1 MKIHSSARAALVAM
15 ALVLSAPALAAPTAE
30 DRAEVAAGL
39 KSRPVYVAIER
50 YFPDVFAEMVDR
62 ITEGLV
68 GGRRMDDLIQEIRPL
83 YTDLLARETPKAD
96 AANTRNFMELGR
108 DQALAAL
115 KRSPHDCLII
125 LGVSA
130 DRTLPVDILP
140 AALVEQELN
149 YAAKLLAQTATHPA
163 PLPAP
168 IGDIALQRLAA
179 QVYDS
184 LPSDAL
190 RAAFTEIEG
199 AGSKATTPLQEEAA
213 CRFST
218 NLVDI
223 LLAKPGNQG
232 TDAFRALT
240 VAGAEN

>member
-1 MKIHSSARAALVAM
+1 MKIQSAARAAL
-15 ALVLSAPALAAPTAE
+15 LALALACAVPAVAATAAQ
-30 DRAEVAAGL
+30 RAEVAEGL
-39 KSRPVYVAIER
+39 KTRPVYVAIER
-50 YFPDVFAEMVDR
+50 YFPDVFKEMVDR
-62 ITEGLV
+62 ITDGLV
-68 GGRRMDDLIQEIRPL
+68 SGRRMDDLIHEIRPL
-83 YTDLLARETPKAD
+83 YTELLARETPKAD
-96 AANTRNFMELGR
+96 AANTRSFMALGR

-140 AALVEQELN
+140 EALVEQELD
-149 YAAKLLAQTATHPA
+149 YAAKLFAQTATHPA

-168 IGDIALQRLAA
+168 IGEIALQRLAA

-184 LPSDAL
+184 LPSDEL

-199 AGSKATTPLQEEAA
+199 SGAKATTPLQEEAA

-218 NLVDI
+218 NLMDI
-223 LLAKPGNQG
+223 LLAKPGSQG

-240 VAGAEN
+240 FAVAED